1 MGTLVAEIIQGSVA
15 DAGCFKKT
23 ARTHVKSRL
32 LLARSGW
39 MHAVRI
45 HGRGG
50 QGVVTAAELLS
61 MAAFTDRKHALA
73 FPSFGSERMGAPVM
87 AFCRIDEQPI
97 RTREAV
103 THPDVVIVQDPTL
116 LHHVDVFGG
125 LSVEGYVLVNS
136 TFSVEELGLEEFLAT
151 LPNIHCCIVPASD
164 IGQRH
169 LKRPI
174 ANTSLLGAFAA
185 MTGFI
190 KLASVDAAIR
200 HKFPGAM
207 GQANA
212 AAAREAYD
220 QLTAFLSEQGRVSEH
235 ARAN

>member
-1 MGTLVAEIIQGSVA
+1 
-15 DAGCFKKT
+15 
-23 ARTHVKSRL
+23 
-32 LLARSGW
+32 

-61 MAAFTDRKHALA
+61 LAAFTDGKHAQA

-87 AFCRIDEQPI
+87 AFCRIDEQII

-116 LHHVDVFGG
+116 LHHVEVFGG
-125 LSVEGYVLVNS
+125 LSADGYIVINS
-136 TFSVEELGLEEFLAT
+136 TFTVKELGIEELLAT
-151 LPNIHCCIVPASD
+151 VPANHICVVPASD
-164 IGQRH
+164 IGLKH

-174 ANTSLLGAFAA
+174 ANTALLGGFAA
-185 MTGFI
+185 ITGLI
-190 KLASVDAAIR
+190 KLASVESAIR
-200 HKFPGAM
+200 HKFPGAL
-207 GQANA
+207 GEANA

-220 QLTAFLSEQGRVSEH
+220 HVTVYSNEPGRVPHH
-235 ARAN
+235 ARTN